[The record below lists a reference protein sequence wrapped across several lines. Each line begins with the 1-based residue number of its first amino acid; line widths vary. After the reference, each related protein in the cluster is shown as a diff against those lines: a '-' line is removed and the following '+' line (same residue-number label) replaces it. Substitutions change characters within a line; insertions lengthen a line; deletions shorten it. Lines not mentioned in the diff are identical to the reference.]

1 MPVQLTTALRV
12 VGTSLFALVVLGGIL
27 AAYVTGY
34 QFIHTEKH
42 YLSFGLYGAILGL
55 HLAAVPYSSVAGL
68 TAGLSTPQLPS
79 PISWPFLL
87 PLK

>member
-12 VGTSLFALVVLGGIL
+12 VGTSLFALAVLGGIL

-42 YLSFGLYGAILGL
+42 YLSF
-55 HLAAVPYSSVAGL
+55 
-68 TAGLSTPQLPS
+68 
-79 PISWPFLL
+79 
-87 PLK
+87 